1 MNTYQTILN
10 IYPFHRILSIFHYS
24 HQRKSPFPGKTGF
37 IPPEKAIPEGT
48 GKRPPGKIPAALLP
62 FPPCSRVLPANTG
75 KTFRT
80 EKMRGNADDQEHT
93 PPFKLDKTIINTNNQ
108 WP

>member
-1 MNTYQTILN
+1 MNTYHTIMN

-48 GKRPPGKIPAALLP
+48 GKRTTRQHPGCPPAIPSMQPRSSCKHGKNIPD
-62 FPPCSRVLPANTG
+62 G
-75 KTFRT
+75 KD
-80 EKMRGNADDQEHT
+80 EGKCG
-93 PPFKLDKTIINTNNQ
+93 
-108 WP
+108 

>member
-10 IYPFHRILSIFHYS
+10 IYPFHRIPSIFHYS

-48 GKRPPGKIPAALLP
+48 GKRTPRQHPG
-62 FPPCSRVLPANTG
+62 FPPAI
-75 KTFRT
+75 
-80 EKMRGNADDQEHT
+80 
-93 PPFKLDKTIINTNNQ
+93 PPM
-108 WP
+108 